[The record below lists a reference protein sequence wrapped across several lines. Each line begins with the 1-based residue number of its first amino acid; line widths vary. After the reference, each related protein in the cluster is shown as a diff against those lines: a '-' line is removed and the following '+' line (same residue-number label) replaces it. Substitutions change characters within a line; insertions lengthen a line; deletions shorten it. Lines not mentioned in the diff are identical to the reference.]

1 MQNNKTAMKEEK
13 QKRKRVYLRGL
24 RDGFPIGAGYFA
36 VSFAVGITAKNAG
49 LTVCAATVMSLLN
62 LTSAGQ
68 AAAISLIAVG
78 TTAAELALTQLV
90 INARYFL
97 MSCALSARL
106 APQTSFFHRFLV
118 AFGVTDEIFGIA
130 SAYPGQLSPY
140 YCYGAMSA
148 AIPGWCA
155 GTALGV
161 LFGNVLPALVVD
173 ALSVALYGMFI
184 AIIVPNTRKNRAVAV
199 LVVCSMAASWLMS
212 ILPVIRTVSPGF
224 RIIIITI
231 CAAGAAAVLC
241 PVPADG
247 NR

>member
-1 MQNNKTAMKEEK
+1 M
-13 QKRKRVYLRGL
+13 
-24 RDGFPIGAGYFA
+24 GFPSAQGYFA

-106 APQTSFFHRFLV
+106 APQISFFHRFLWPS
-118 AFGVTDEIFGIA
+118 ASPMKFSELPLPTPGNCPLIIA
-130 SAYPGQLSPY
+130 MGLCRP
-140 YCYGAMSA
+140 

-184 AIIVPNTRKNRAVAV
+184 AIIVPNTRKNRAGCRARC
-199 LVVCSMAASWLMS
+199 LFNGGQL
-212 ILPVIRTVSPGF
+212 G
-224 RIIIITI
+224 
-231 CAAGAAAVLC
+231 
-241 PVPADG
+241 
-247 NR
+247 

>member
-1 MQNNKTAMKEEK
+1 MKEEK

-106 APQTSFFHRFLV
+106 APQISFFHRFLWPS
-118 AFGVTDEIFGIA
+118 ASPMKFSELPLPTPGNCPLIIA
-130 SAYPGQLSPY
+130 MGLCRPPFL
-140 YCYGAMSA
+140 
-148 AIPGWCA
+148 
-155 GTALGV
+155 
-161 LFGNVLPALVVD
+161 
-173 ALSVALYGMFI
+173 
-184 AIIVPNTRKNRAVAV
+184 
-199 LVVCSMAASWLMS
+199 
-212 ILPVIRTVSPGF
+212 
-224 RIIIITI
+224 
-231 CAAGAAAVLC
+231 AGAPEPRLACCLAMCC
-241 PVPADG
+241 P
-247 NR
+247 RW